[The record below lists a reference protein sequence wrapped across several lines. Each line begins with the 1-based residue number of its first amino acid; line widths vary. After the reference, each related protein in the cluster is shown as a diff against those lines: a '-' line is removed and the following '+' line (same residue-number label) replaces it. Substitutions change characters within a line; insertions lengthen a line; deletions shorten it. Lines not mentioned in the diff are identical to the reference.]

1 MTPETIGLTATTG
14 LIVFLVAIFTGPVA
28 TLEFLSRPIVFL
40 LHIIGLIAALYL
52 LAGGGILLLEGWVVP
67 LSNVDVTEASQR
79 RRGGLVILLV
89 RYTPYVMLAVGAL
102 TAFVHVKSV
111 RYLNFR

>member
-1 MTPETIGLTATTG
+1 MTPETIGLTVTMGFIA
-14 LIVFLVAIFTGPVA
+14 FLVAIFTGPLS

-40 LHIIGLIAALYL
+40 LNMIGHVAALYL
-52 LAGGGILLLEGWVVP
+52 LAGGCVLLLEGWIDP

-79 RRGGLVILLV
+79 RRGGLVVLLV

-102 TAFVHVKSV
+102 FAFVHVKSL
-111 RYLNFR
+111 RDLDLR

>member
-1 MTPETIGLTATTG
+1 MTPETIGLTVTTG
-14 LIVFLVAIFTGPVA
+14 FIAFLVAIFTGPVA

-40 LHIIGLIAALYL
+40 LHIVGLVAALYL
-52 LAGGGILLLEGWVVP
+52 LASAGVLLLEGWVDP

-79 RRGGLVILLV
+79 RRGGLVVLLV

-102 TAFVHVKSV
+102 FAFVHANSV
-111 RYLNFR
+111 RDLDFR